1 MTRITNI
8 VAIAFA
14 LSILIGCTRP
24 SSTSSIA
31 QTDTAGLNQG
41 EYCETQEMAAPA
53 HCKPGQ
59 RVVFLPSRFGN
70 EQLPVIFA
78 AANCD
83 LRFSVVVT
91 NGGVTCIFM
100 RVKAADVPPTEAP
113 AAG

>member
-1 MTRITNI
+1 MSRIINVI
-8 VAIAFA
+8 VTAAV
-14 LSILIGCTRP
+14 LSNLVGCNNPASVSPISQDDP
-24 SSTSSIA
+24 ST
-31 QTDTAGLNQG
+31 LNQG

-59 RVVFLPSRFGN
+59 RIVFLPSRFGN

-83 LRFSVVVT
+83 LRYSVVVT
-91 NGGVTCIFM
+91 NGGVTCVFL
-100 RVKAADVPPTEAP
+100 RVEAAEVPQTEAA